1 MSPSSHTGFET
12 EQSEVEFLRQRLAEE
27 QAAAERANERR
38 LDAEARLAVLERE
51 RDVYRMLARRWQ
63 TRYDSMMVQQDRGG
77 ELLDDDEDDDDG
89 DDEGLVDRPA
99 RLGLGQVLARLRNR
113 RVEESESSSSSEEE
127 EEPHDQQQFADPM
140 EEDDD
145 ESHDDDS
152 LSEAMEDS
160 TSHGSSALIAAE
172 PIESDA
178 GIDSQAIEKAAS
190 LAYRQQSRTVSIS
203 EGDL

>member
-12 EQSEVEFLRQRLAEE
+12 EQSEVEFLRQRLTEE

-63 TRYDSMMVQQDRGG
+63 TRYDSMMVQQDGGG
-77 ELLDDDEDDDDG
+77 ELLDDDEED
-89 DDEGLVDRPA
+89 DDEGLVNRPA
-99 RLGLGQVLARLRNR
+99 RSGLGQVLARLRNR

>member
-63 TRYDSMMVQQDRGG
+63 TRYDSMMVQQDGGG
-77 ELLDDDEDDDDG
+77 ELLDDDEED
-89 DDEGLVDRPA
+89 DDEGLVNRPA
-99 RLGLGQVLARLRNR
+99 RSGLGQVLARLRNR